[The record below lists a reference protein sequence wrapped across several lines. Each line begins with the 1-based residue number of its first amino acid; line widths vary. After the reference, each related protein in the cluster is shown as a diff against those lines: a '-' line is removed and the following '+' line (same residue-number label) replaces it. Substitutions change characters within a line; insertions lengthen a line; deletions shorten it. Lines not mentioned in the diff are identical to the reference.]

1 MSDEKRKSISTLPT
15 THYPVGMMPNTRL
28 KSFFVPEG
36 YDDPA
41 TEFSSKLVEQSF
53 SAHTVEVMDKIRE
66 LEKNTL
72 SISEK
77 IYEKRVTLDERLFDA
92 RANVKILLSQVSMHF
107 SDALRNKLFHQIDLL
122 HDPDDWEDG
131 DDPIQLQSFN
141 TFLRWFYLNGPP
153 LLPNFGLSVAGNFI
167 ASWLTN
173 HNKNSLILEFLSNDR
188 IKWFVT
194 KFYDEEADHSSGSTK
209 LSRITAVLAPYHTD
223 DWFSKE
229 S

>member
-1 MSDEKRKSISTLPT
+1 MSDETEKSITTLPT
-15 THYPVGMMPNTRL
+15 TNSAHGVIPMISL
-28 KSFFVPEG
+28 KSLSAHEG
-36 YDDPA
+36 FDDLT
-41 TEFSSKLVEQSF
+41 TEFSSKLVEQYL
-53 SAHTVEVMDKIRE
+53 SAHTVEVMGKIRE

-131 DDPIQLQSFN
+131 DDPIQLNSFN
-141 TFLRWFYLNGPP
+141 TFIRWFYLNEPP
-153 LLPNFGLSVAGNFI
+153 QLPNFGLSVAGHFI

-194 KFYDEEADHSSGSTK
+194 KYYDEEADHSSGSTN
-209 LSRITAVLAPYHTD
+209 LSRIVDVLAPYHTN
-223 DWFSKE
+223 DWLVKE
-229 S
+229 A